1 MTIKPL
7 SGEHRTLVVDDHG
20 ISNRYAVA
28 ALRQCT
34 GRVLQAQTAREA
46 METALSWFP
55 DLICMDIRL
64 PDSNGLEVIRQIRR
78 DWPRER
84 LQPRVIIMTG
94 DGSKINQSELVALK
108 VECLLVKP
116 VSGRQLRE
124 ATGLH
129 RNNQVSEMDSA
140 CHNPEIRDLFQQ
152 ELQRNLPELDR
163 CILDQNRDRAAGIL
177 HQLIASSAMCH
188 ERKLEAEMRTL
199 NSACCL
205 DGSTADLA
213 RAYYSFLESAHD
225 FLRQAE

>member
-1 MTIKPL
+1 
-7 SGEHRTLVVDDHG
+7 
-20 ISNRYAVA
+20 
-28 ALRQCT
+28 
-34 GRVLQAQTAREA
+34 
-46 METALSWFP
+46 
-55 DLICMDIRL
+55 
-64 PDSNGLEVIRQIRR
+64 
-78 DWPRER
+78 
-84 LQPRVIIMTG
+84 MTG
-94 DGSKINQSELVALK
+94 DGSKLNQSELVALK

-140 CHNPEIRDLFQQ
+140 CHNPEIQDLFQQ

-205 DGSTADLA
+205 AGSTADLA

-225 FLRQAE
+225 FLCQTE